1 MKCEAVTSATRC
13 DRGLARADASWRRT
27 AGSGISSPAMST
39 SRSSFAAV
47 AAPLLVTLLTSLAVP
62 EVASAADVKRRGGQ
76 VEGTVG
82 ASLCIP
88 GRGECKSADTVS
100 GKTGPSLGMGFLIGF
115 RPIRSL
121 LIGGAYNLGF
131 FNPDYRVGGADLYK
145 SAYQNSVFAVV
156 RAILPIWRLDLGLE
170 VGPGYSRQTFK
181 AKDTGGLNPISRT
194 YSQGFALKAAP
205 VVDFFI
211 TRRFFLGA
219 KIDFIFNFHK
229 QSCVEDTG
237 GSRVC
242 GESSDYKQSSV
253 HQMLV
258 GFHLGGTF

>member
-1 MKCEAVTSATRC
+1 MRTS
-13 DRGLARADASWRRT
+13 
-27 AGSGISSPAMST
+27 I
-39 SRSSFAAV
+39 V
-47 AAPLLVTLLTSLAVP
+47 SLAATPVLVALLAALAIP
-62 EVASAADVKRRGGQ
+62 DVASAADVKRRGGQ
-76 VEGTVG
+76 VEGTFG

-88 GRGECKSADTVS
+88 GKGECKSSDNVS
-100 GKTGPSLGMGFLIGF
+100 GKTSPSFGMGFLLGF

-131 FNPDYRVGGADLYK
+131 FNPNYRQGGEDQYK

-156 RAILPIWRLDLGLE
+156 RAIIPVWRVDIGLE
-170 VGPGYSRQTFK
+170 LAPGWSRQTFK
-181 AKDTGGLNPISRT
+181 ARDNVGLNPIERT

-211 TRRFFLGA
+211 TRQFFVGA
-219 KIDFIFNFHK
+219 KVDFIFNFHK
-229 QSCVEDTG
+229 QSCVEFSG
-237 GSRVC
+237 GNRIC
-242 GESSDYKQSSV
+242 GESSDYKQAAV

>member
-1 MKCEAVTSATRC
+1 M
-13 DRGLARADASWRRT
+13 RT
-27 AGSGISSPAMST
+27 ST
-39 SRSSFAAV
+39 SSSI
-47 AAPLLVTLLTSLAVP
+47 AAPLLIALMAALAVP
-62 EVASAADVKRRGGQ
+62 DVASAAPNVKRRGGQ
-76 VEGTVG
+76 AEGTFG

-100 GKTGPSLGMGFLIGF
+100 GKTGPSFGMGFLIGF

-131 FNPDYRVGGADLYK
+131 FNPDYRVGGDDLYK
-145 SAYQNSVFAVV
+145 SAYQNSLFAVI
-156 RAILPIWRLDLGLE
+156 RGIIPIWRMDLGLE
-170 VGPGYSRQTFK
+170 VAPGWSRQTFK
-181 AKDTGGLNPISRT
+181 ARDTSVLNPISKT
-194 YSQGFALKAAP
+194 YSQGFALKLAP

-211 TRRFFLGA
+211 TKRFFIGA

-229 QSCVEDTG
+229 QTCVESQG

-242 GESSDYKQSSV
+242 GEASDYKQASV

-258 GFHLGGTF
+258 GLHLGSTF